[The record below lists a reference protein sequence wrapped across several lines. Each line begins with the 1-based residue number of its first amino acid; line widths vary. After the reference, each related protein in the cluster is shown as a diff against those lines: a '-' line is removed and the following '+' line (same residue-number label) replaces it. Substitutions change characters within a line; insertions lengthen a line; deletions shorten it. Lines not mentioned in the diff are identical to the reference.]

1 MDLTDVGA
9 ALLSA
14 VLHAAWNAA
23 VKASRK
29 PTQAMTAQMLLSAVL
44 VIPGLLWSGLP
55 SLPACAWIEASTLM
69 NVLTVSALLRAYEL
83 GGFGLVYPVVRSLA
97 VLLVVPLATLLTG
110 ERLGASGLLGILV
123 IAVALVVLAW
133 DAARAQG
140 VTLDAMAWI
149 AAAGLGTAA
158 YIMCDAQGVRL
169 SGSPWAYGFV
179 VSITNAVAMGWRQR
193 HAGPPWTHVAE
204 QWKTALPIAFAS
216 VGSYLLILWVWS
228 HAPIAPAA
236 ALRDTSAIFAVLIA
250 VFWLKEPF
258 TRTRIARRPACRRR
272 RAPAAVRL
280 IDPAGGLVR
289 RGAR

>member
-1 MDLTDVGA
+1 MSNESHTPIFGVFIPQGWKMELAGIKGA
-9 ALLSA
+9 
-14 VLHAAWNAA
+14 
-23 VKASRK
+23 
-29 PTQAMTAQMLLSAVL
+29 
-44 VIPGLLWSGLP
+44 
-55 SLPACAWIEASTLM
+55 
-69 NVLTVSALLRAYEL
+69 
-83 GGFGLVYPVVRSLA
+83 
-97 VLLVVPLATLLTG
+97 
-110 ERLGASGLLGILV
+110 
-123 IAVALVVLAW
+123 
-133 DAARAQG
+133 
-140 VTLDAMAWI
+140 
-149 AAAGLGTAA
+149 
-158 YIMCDAQGVRL
+158 
-169 SGSPWAYGFV
+169 
-179 VSITNAVAMGWRQR
+179 
-193 HAGPPWTHVAE
+193 AE